1 MKQYDQD
8 REIIRSL
15 HKLDNRMGRIE
26 EKISLLSEGM
36 PRCSENKTRISAL
49 ERAVST
55 GHKIIVGT
63 VMAMIAVVIKV
74 MVK

>member
-1 MKQYDQD
+1 MQNNES
-8 REIIRSL
+8 REILESL
-15 HKLDNRMGRIE
+15 HKLDNRMGRVE
-26 EKISLLSEGM
+26 EKLDFLSEGM
-36 PRCSENKTRISAL
+36 PRCSENKTRIRAL